1 MPISGVVPFVQL
13 RGSLSLRLVVIFGPA
28 AVGKMTVG
36 MELQRLTGL
45 RLFHNHMAID
55 LALRFFLFGTPQFS
69 RIVSAIRTRVFEEV
83 ASSDLPGLIFTY
95 VWALDNAGDKRDV
108 DAVVRFFAERG
119 AQVSYVE
126 LAATQEER
134 LRRNVTPLRLAEKAP
149 KRDLEHSRALLL
161 EHDTKYRFNSNGDF
175 FYPRRHIKIE
185 NTHLEPTQ
193 VAEQIIAAFGIPRLP
208 AG

>member
-1 MPISGVVPFVQL
+1 
-13 RGSLSLRLVVIFGPA
+13 
-28 AVGKMTVG
+28 
-36 MELQRLTGL
+36 
-45 RLFHNHMAID
+45 
-55 LALRFFLFGTPQFS
+55 
-69 RIVSAIRTRVFEEV
+69 
-83 ASSDLPGLIFTY
+83 
-95 VWALDNAGDKRDV
+95 
-108 DAVVRFFAERG
+108 
-119 AQVSYVE
+119 
-126 LAATQEER
+126 

-175 FYPRRHIKIE
+175 LYPDRHIKIE